1 MEEAP
6 CPSATDGRV
15 LAEGC
20 ELDGQSTLH
29 QRAGSRRALAQRKHC
44 VGELHGHVSFRSAF
58 RPALLVAQRRWISS
72 HPANKSGA
80 RKRACRQ
87 LLAWHQRCS
96 RLDLGTAHE
105 PRFYFV
111 AQVDAF
117 LFVRMFELEILIET
131 LSDPPELEPCC
142 LQGKTESST

>member
-58 RPALLVAQRRWISS
+58 RPALLVASDGGSLHRTQRIGQARGNALVASFSRGTSDAAVWIS
-72 HPANKSGA
+72 
-80 RKRACRQ
+80 
-87 LLAWHQRCS
+87 
-96 RLDLGTAHE
+96 
-105 PRFYFV
+105 
-111 AQVDAF
+111 AQPMNQDF
-117 LFVRMFELEILIET
+117 ISSLRWMRSYLFEC
-131 LSDPPELEPCC
+131 LSSA
-142 LQGKTESST
+142 SS